1 MKRFDNI
8 ILKKTVHVNYDSFQM
23 LTTSIRKSSLNQYL
37 LFFSSPLEV
46 ISGQICQMRQFQ
58 IHIYS
63 YGDLIY
69 HDPRLASEIII
80 F

>member
-1 MKRFDNI
+1 
-8 ILKKTVHVNYDSFQM
+8 
-23 LTTSIRKSSLNQYL
+23 
-37 LFFSSPLEV
+37 
-46 ISGQICQMRQFQ
+46 MRQFQ

-80 F
+80 FWTEV